1 MHVILIACVSEKKK
15 SFPFLFIK
23 FPKLTSSF
31 EDSADKPV
39 DDFVN
44 ERKSR

>member
-1 MHVILIACVSEKKK
+1 MHVILIACVSEKK

-23 FPKLTSSF
+23 FPRLTSSF

-39 DDFVN
+39 DNFVN
-44 ERKSR
+44 EIKSR